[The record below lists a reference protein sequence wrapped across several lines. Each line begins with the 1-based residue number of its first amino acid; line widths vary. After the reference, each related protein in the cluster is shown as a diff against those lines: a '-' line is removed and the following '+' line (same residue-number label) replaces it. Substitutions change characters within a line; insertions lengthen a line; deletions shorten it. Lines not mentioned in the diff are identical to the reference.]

1 MQSTNLGTP
10 KIHHDLGHAP
20 MPSIRTRSETN
31 AQCLCACPTSARLR
45 RQLVPELSA
54 TPSPNAGPACLTFIT
69 ILFCRSS
76 PRAVRDGTPISN
88 ASAGLKHLFRVQLA
102 SKWPTRDATR
112 DRLGLELIN
121 RHGAR
126 DG

>member
-45 RQLVPELSA
+45 RQLAPKLSA
-54 TPSPNAGPACLTFIT
+54 TPSIYAATAPSDFYHYSVLS
-69 ILFCRSS
+69 LS
-76 PRAVRDGTPISN
+76 PRAVRDGTQISN
-88 ASAGLKHLFRVQLA
+88 ASAELKHLLSVHLA
-102 SKWPTRDATR
+102 SKWPTRGATR
-112 DRLGLELIN
+112 ESRGLAPIN

>member
-1 MQSTNLGTP
+1 MSMCLP
-10 KIHHDLGHAP
+10 DISAP
-20 MPSIRTRSETN
+20 PQATCSE
-31 AQCLCACPTSARLR
+31 AFRDSVSQ
-45 RQLVPELSA
+45 
-54 TPSPNAGPACLTFIT
+54 
-69 ILFCRSS
+69 CRSGRSDFYHYSVLSLS
-76 PRAVRDGTPISN
+76 PRAVRDGTRISN
-88 ASAGLKHLFRVQLA
+88 ARAGLKDLLSVQLA